1 MLTFVGIGL
10 YDEKD
15 ITLKGID
22 AISRA
27 DRVFAEFYTS
37 KMMGTTID
45 RMESQYRTKITV
57 LSREE
62 IEIDPSWLHHAKDEN
77 VVLLTGGD
85 PLISTTHIDLRLR
98 ASDLGIATMV
108 INGASIVSAAPGL
121 VGLQNYRF
129 GKSATIPF
137 PYQTRSKTVVS
148 ETPYDVIAWNLAND
162 LHTMLFLD
170 IDRDR
175 GFMTIPEAVEL
186 LMHVDCERKREHGTL
201 CNSALGIGIARVG
214 SPDMMVKCDRLCDLA
229 SLDFGAPMHLLI
241 VPASLH
247 PLEAEALVRF
257 AGAPEWVL

>member
-15 ITLKGID
+15 ITLKGLD
-22 AISRA
+22 AISCA

-45 RMESQYRTKITV
+45 RMESQYQTKITV
-57 LSREE
+57 LSREA
-62 IEIDPSWLHHAKDEN
+62 IEIDPSWLHHAKCEN

-98 ASDLGIATMV
+98 ASDLGIATAV
-108 INGASIVSAAPGL
+108 VHSASIVSAAPGL
-121 VGLQNYRF
+121 AGLQNYRF

-137 PYQTRSKTVVS
+137 PYHTRSKTVVS
-148 ETPYDVIAWNLAND
+148 ETPYNVIIQNLANN

-175 GFMTIPEAVEL
+175 GCMTIPEAVEL
-186 LMHVDCERKREHGTL
+186 LMRVDCEREHGTPMH
-201 CNSALGIGIARVG
+201 SALGIGIARAG
-214 SPDMMVKCDRLCDLA
+214 SPDVLIRCDRLCDLA
-229 SLDFGAPMHLLI
+229 TFDFGAPMHLLI

-247 PLEAEALVRF
+247 PLEADALVRF
-257 AGAPEWVL
+257 ADAPEWIR